1 MDRRLLLTRVDE
13 LHTIGEATLR
23 ARVLLDGLVGIFASA
38 YIVHD
43 LAELHDFVT
52 DDAVFFVQ
60 CEALDIAL
68 SEFEVTRAFLQ
79 RAIQRAAIWR
89 NSSRIAVLIASQT
102 GSVFRASRTVRPG
115 RISAAIAAECVMPEQ
130 PIVSTRHS

>member
-79 RAIQRAAIWR
+79 RAIQRADLAAEAFAEVIE
-89 NSSRIAVLIASQT
+89 T
-102 GSVFRASRTVRPG
+102 
-115 RISAAIAAECVMPEQ
+115 SAASSENAVWLRP
-130 PIVSTRHS
+130 